1 MNTTEFIE
9 KFAEA
14 IDVDAASLSVETEFR
29 TLPEWDSIVYL
40 SVIAMLD
47 EEYGIQIENA
57 AFKTLKTINDVTNY
71 IETHQ

>member
-14 IDVDAASLSVETEFR
+14 IDVDAASLSVETKFR

-57 AFKTLKTINDVTNY
+57 AFKTLKTINDVINY